1 MIYKHR
7 FFAPSKAAAPC
18 WPITARCRPCR
29 PWPPPAESLSPAALL
44 HSPSLHHHL
53 LSLSLPLY
61 SCHGLYQ
68 TTSICLVCIPIPI
81 FISSNALGPSLLASP
96 NCPTVSLLIVSEL
109 FSSTFSHSRVLP
121 LLALQAPRYYPSSS
135 LSLFNSPLREI
146 LIFVTVFLFHLRFWC
161 ESSNLRFDQSLDI

>member
-18 WPITARCRPCR
+18 WPITARRRPCR

-109 FSSTFSHSRVLP
+109 FSSTFSHSSLTASGPTSPSLLSVLLVVP
-121 LLALQAPRYYPSSS
+121 IQFSIA
-135 LSLFNSPLREI
+135 
-146 LIFVTVFLFHLRFWC
+146 
-161 ESSNLRFDQSLDI
+161 